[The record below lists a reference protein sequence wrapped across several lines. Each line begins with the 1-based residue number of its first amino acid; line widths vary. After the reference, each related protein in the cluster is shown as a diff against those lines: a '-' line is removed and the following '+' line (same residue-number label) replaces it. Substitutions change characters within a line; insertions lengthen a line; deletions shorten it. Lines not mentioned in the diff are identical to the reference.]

1 MTTRL
6 IFTGLIT
13 YSYVHGG
20 YFISPHD
27 NLHNMNNQPEING
40 KTQIHIN
47 VVAILLGLCPAGY
60 CGSPPVLLYD
70 FSPQMVWHS
79 ASLSVV
85 MLGIHKIEYSLNN

>member
-20 YFISPHD
+20 YFISSHD

-47 VVAILLGLCPAGY
+47 VVAILLGLATV
-60 CGSPPVLLYD
+60 VLLQ
-70 FSPQMVWHS
+70 FSSMILVLRWCGTVHRFLWS
-79 ASLSVV
+79 C
-85 MLGIHKIEYSLNN
+85 LGSTK